1 MARTR
6 SGLFDRWSA
15 SYDRPGFQDATY
27 RPVHDAVIA
36 RLAGARPSVVLD
48 LGCGT
53 GQLTLRLTERFPD
66 AHVIGVD
73 YSAGMLGAAAL
84 RVGHRASL
92 VRADAHELPLRPAS
106 VDVVVCTES
115 FHCYRDQA
123 HVIAGLMTLM
133 GPDGQLLIASIA
145 SITDLGDSA
154 VRRLSSVAGQPIRAL
169 TPQRLGGLLTTA
181 GFDVVHQRRV
191 PRLGFVPWP
200 AITDARLR
208 PTR

>member
-1 MARTR
+1 MTRTR

-15 SYDRPGFQDATY
+15 SYDRPGLQDATY

-36 RLAGARPSVVLD
+36 RLAGAQPAVVLD

-53 GQLTLRLTERFPD
+53 GQLTLRLTERFPA
-66 AHVIGVD
+66 AHVIGID
-73 YSAGMLGAAAL
+73 YSAGMLGEAAL
-84 RVGHRASL
+84 RVGARARL
-92 VRADAHELPLRPAS
+92 VQADAHELPLRTAS

-115 FHCYRDQA
+115 FHWYRDQA
-123 HVIAGLMTLM
+123 HVVAGLAALM
-133 GPDGQLLIASIA
+133 RPEGQLLIASIA
-145 SITDLGDSA
+145 SVTNVGDSA
-154 VRRLSSVAGQPIRAL
+154 VRQLSSVAGQPIRAL
-169 TPQRLGGLLTTA
+169 TPQRLKGLLTTA

-200 AITDARLR
+200 ALTEAHLR